1 MKTQKELKFMPAD
14 TNVGKVFLYGARANS
29 NSPIIINAKTAAGAD
44 SNGPVV
50 LAIDASGDVKTA
62 QIVRDAMQGS
72 VASYVI
78 PSVDAAI
85 NYPLVY
91 TTVVS
96 GSPSSSNLWLPDE
109 AVGGNRVRYLITA
122 DKDKRFSMSIYA
134 KQSSNSWQGSGFTD
148 TGGASMCIL
157 DLYADAPK
165 AYRRINYRYQC
176 LVATTQFGAF
186 NTWKVGDAY
195 IQTGNDTSYPDV
207 GVAFGGYPGSSSSVQ
222 IKVYRISGIF

>member
-14 TNVGKVFLYGARANS
+14 PHVGKAFLYGTRDNS
-29 NSPIIINAKTAAGAD
+29 NSPIIINAEIAHGAD
-44 SNGPVV
+44 SVGPVV
-50 LAIDASGDVKTA
+50 LAIQADGTVTTA
-62 QIVRDAMQGS
+62 QIVSKVTHDSG
-72 VASYVI
+72 ASYVI

-85 NYPLVY
+85 NYPEVY

-96 GSPSSSNLWLPDE
+96 GSPSSSKLWLPAE
-109 AVGGNRVRYLITA
+109 VVGGNRVRYLITA

-134 KQSSNSWQGSGFTD
+134 KHSSNGWQSTSLSD

-165 AYRRINYRYQC
+165 AYRRINYRCQC
-176 LVATTQFGAF
+176 LVATTEFGAM
-186 NTWKVGDAY
+186 NTWKVRDSYEQSGSDA
-195 IQTGNDTSYPDV
+195 SYSDV